1 MSEVTASPEGKV
13 DELPFYLP
21 GGSEAGCNEAYRR
34 DPLKF
39 QLDGFYECGPIFRTL
54 FRNRM
59 WVELAGPDANNF
71 IWQKTEVWSYA
82 EPNTSFREE
91 MGPNHVTGLDGDPHK
106 EKRAYLKPAFTMSS
120 AMKFMPAFHRVFRD
134 GINEVAGSGEPVD
147 IVPFWAELITWGN
160 TQTVA
165 RSEIPRDVTKRMT
178 RWEVQML
185 RGLFLDDSKAP
196 YYEREEYRRLRE
208 ETFEWLGKI
217 VDARLENPDA
227 IQDNYGEIL
236 KLRLKAEG
244 DAVSREHLI
253 NDLYF
258 VLLAGT
264 DNTAALINYA
274 LMELYATP
282 QWIDW
287 LREEL
292 DLWDGENVMELQHMT
307 RLKAVI
313 METQRI
319 RPGALQ
325 LFKYAVKPFEFGGYQ
340 IPANTDVLH
349 LNNLGHFLEEFYP
362 DPLTFNPERFIE
374 KQRFVPKTFGFFG
387 GGSHVCLGRNHTMMQ
402 TPVVLA
408 TLFKS
413 CELEFSQ
420 GFSRHLEASYSG
432 GRSEKAIMARFRPRS

>member
-1 MSEVTASPEGKV
+1 MSEVTAPPSEMV
-13 DELPFYLP
+13 EELPLYLP
-21 GGSEAGCNEAYRR
+21 GGSEESCNQAYRE
-34 DPLKF
+34 DPLNF
-39 QLDGFYECGPIFRTL
+39 QLEGYRQCGPIFRTY

-59 WVELAGPDANNF
+59 WVVLAGPDANNF
-71 IWQKTEVWSYA
+71 IWQKPELWNYA
-82 EPNTSFREE
+82 EPNAPFLEE

-120 AMKFMPAFHRVFRD
+120 AMKHMPAFHQVFRN
-134 GINEVAGSGEPVD
+134 GIDEVCRSEQPVD
-147 IVPFWAELITWGN
+147 IIPFWAELITWGN
-160 TQTVA
+160 SRTVA
-165 RSEIPRDVTKRMT
+165 QAEIPKDVTQRMT

-185 RGLFLDDSKAP
+185 RGLFLDDSKAS
-196 YYEREEYRRLRE
+196 YYEREEYRRLRK

-217 VDARLENPDA
+217 VDERLEAPTD
-227 IQDNYGEIL
+227 IDDNYSEIL
-236 KLRLKAEG
+236 KLRLDAEG
-244 DAVSREHLI
+244 DSVSRDHLI

-264 DNTAALINYA
+264 DNTAALINFA
-274 LMELYATP
+274 IMELYSTP
-282 QWIDW
+282 RWIDW

-292 DLWDGENVMELQHMT
+292 DAWDGENVMELQSMS

-325 LFKYAVKPFEFGGYQ
+325 LFKYAIKPFEFGGYQ
-340 IPANTDVLH
+340 VPANTDVLH

-387 GGSHVCLGRNHTMMQ
+387 GGSHVCLGRNHTLMQ
-402 TPVVLA
+402 TPLVLA
-408 TLFKS
+408 NLFKHWD
-413 CELEFSQ
+413 LEFSEPIN
-420 GFSRHLEASYSG
+420 RHLEASYSG
-432 GRSEKAIMARFRPRS
+432 GRIEKAVMAHIRTRS